1 MKIDDWMKEH
11 RTEFD
16 QAEAPE
22 GIWSEL
28 KKAIPEK
35 SKPRNFKA
43 WTVAAALVLG
53 LSIWWI
59 YPEKQLPPEPE
70 TLLPESFLKQEEG
83 YQADLKMI
91 ESNLDLNQLR
101 HKPEYD
107 WVFEELAELE
117 KINQRYRDDIDEL
130 VPREEL
136 ITVLID
142 NYEKRLRL
150 LQRIQM
156 ELERNQKH
164 VQNENINL

>member
-1 MKIDDWMKEH
+1 MKLDDWMKEH

-22 GIWSEL
+22 GIWTEL
-28 KKAIPEK
+28 KKSIPEK
-35 SKPRNFKA
+35 SKARNFRP
-43 WTVAAALVLG
+43 WTIAAAFILG
-53 LSIWWI
+53 ASIWWF

-70 TLLPESFLKQEEG
+70 SLLPQSFLKQEEG

-91 ESNLDLNQLR
+91 ESHLDLDQIR
-101 HKPEYD
+101 QKPEYE

-156 ELERNQKH
+156 ELERNQKQ